1 LNRAPRWESGLDPR
15 FPARGLLLW
24 GMEDQM
30 QQRDD
35 EPLEKLYKPAEAWT
49 ALRISRPTFYR
60 TG

>member
-1 LNRAPRWESGLDPR
+1 
-15 FPARGLLLW
+15 
-24 GMEDQM
+24 M